1 MQYLMPL
8 AKHQSRQLLPI
19 GIVLLWLL
27 LIMPLYLPNMG
38 GSGLKLPQN
47 IITWGVMAAAVTT
60 IWLTLPAKQTIS
72 LTATTRWLL
81 LAIVILAVPLL
92 YTSPQW
98 RDIAFSRWFALAG
111 GAVFY
116 LSLQQCSPLYRWQPW
131 LLYAILTAT
140 VFQTVIALLQLV
152 APDAVPE
159 WFAYPQLIGRPYGV
173 FQQVNVLA
181 SFIATG
187 LALALVLFLLP
198 GFSMPGKQ
206 AERARQCALGL
217 LLLLFP
223 MLLVWLQSRIG
234 WLGGG
239 ISSVLLLLLGWKTA
253 RTRTLVAVGIIMLS
267 VALAIAFQLSGNI
280 ADVVH
285 AGSNH
290 ARLTMLST
298 TLDMISEKPWL
309 GWGYGGFEY
318 SFQHYRLAQGF
329 STQGLGVVTHPHNE
343 LLLWWA
349 EGGVVALIG
358 MLVLIYAGAKLV
370 WRVCR
375 PARHAN
381 PQRVT
386 LARAL
391 ICVLLPILLHTQT
404 EYPFT
409 LSTAH
414 WAIFLL
420 LLAQLDR
427 LTSGVT
433 ERRSLSAPTSALLS
447 GMIPAL
453 SAATLLLAGCGLNAN
468 LALTSVE
475 RNHLA
480 DIEPARAAMKYDL
493 WVNSERWH
501 YDQQTHALLAFNQT
515 RDPALL
521 SGYVRWAQNFL
532 SRRVDNNVYA
542 SWLAIAQ
549 YQQDAITHSR
559 LRQEAHSLFPDDTRF
574 LTPFIPQ

>member
-47 IITWGVMAAAVTT
+47 IITWGVIAAVVTT
-60 IWLTLPAKQTIS
+60 IWLTLPAKKTIS

-116 LSLQQCSPLYRWQPW
+116 LSLQQCSPLYRFQPW

-152 APDAVPE
+152 APDAVLG

-187 LALALVLFLLP
+187 LALALLLFLLP
-198 GFSMPGKQ
+198 GFALPCKK
-206 AERARQCALGL
+206 AERLRQYALGL
-217 LLLLFP
+217 LLLVFP
-223 MLLVWLQSRIG
+223 ALLVWLQSRIG

-239 ISSVLLLLLGWKTA
+239 ISSVLLLLLGWETA
-253 RTRTLVAVGIIMLS
+253 RARTLVAAGIIMLS
-267 VALAIAFQLSGNI
+267 IALAIAFQLSGNI

-318 SFQHYRLAQGF
+318 SFQHYRLAQGL

-343 LLLWWA
+343 PLLWWA

-358 MLVLIYAGAKLV
+358 MLILIYAGAKLV

-381 PQRVT
+381 LQRVA

-433 ERRSLSAPTSALLS
+433 ERHSLSAPTSIFLS

-493 WVNSERWH
+493 WVNSERWC
-501 YDQQTHALLAFNQT
+501 YDQQTQALLAFNQT

-521 SGYVRWAQNFL
+521 NGYVRWAQNYL

-559 LRQEAHSLFPDDTRF
+559 LRQQAHSLFPDDTRF
-574 LTPFIPQ
+574 ITPFIPQ

>member
-1 MQYLMPL
+1 
-8 AKHQSRQLLPI
+8 
-19 GIVLLWLL
+19 
-27 LIMPLYLPNMG
+27 
-38 GSGLKLPQN
+38 
-47 IITWGVMAAAVTT
+47 MAAAVTT
-60 IWLTLPAKQTIS
+60 IWLTLPAKKNIS

-152 APDAVPE
+152 APDAVLG

-187 LALALVLFLLP
+187 LALALLLFLLP
-198 GFSMPGKQ
+198 GFALPCKK
-206 AERARQCALGL
+206 AERLRQYALGL
-217 LLLLFP
+217 LLLVFP
-223 MLLVWLQSRIG
+223 ALLVWLQSRIG

-239 ISSVLLLLLGWKTA
+239 ISSVLLLLLGWETA
-253 RTRTLVAVGIIMLS
+253 RARTLVAVGIIMLS

-349 EGGVVALIG
+349 EGGVFALIG

-453 SAATLLLAGCGLNAN
+453 SAVTLLLAGSGLNAN

-493 WVNSERWH
+493 WVNSERWR

-521 SGYVRWAQNFL
+521 NGYLRWAQNYL

-559 LRQEAHSLFPDDTRF
+559 LRQQAHSLFPDDTRF
-574 LTPFIPQ
+574 ITPFIPQ

>member
-1 MQYLMPL
+1 M
-8 AKHQSRQLLPI
+8 
-19 GIVLLWLL
+19 WLL
-27 LIMPLYLPNMG
+27 FILPLYLPNMG
-38 GSGLKLPQN
+38 GGGLKLPQN
-47 IITWGVMAAAVTT
+47 IIAWGVMAAVITT
-60 IWLTLPAKQTIS
+60 IWLSIPTNKTLRFT
-72 LTATTRWLL
+72 TASRW
-81 LAIVILAVPLL
+81 IMLAVPVLAIPL
-92 YTSPQW
+92 FYTIPEW
-98 RDIAFSRWFALAG
+98 RDMAFACWLALVG

-116 LSLQQCSPLYRWQPW
+116 LSLLQYAALHRWLPW
-131 LLYAILTAT
+131 LLYGILAAAAL
-140 VFQTVIALLQLV
+140 QAGIALLQFIT
-152 APDAVPE
+152 PDAVPG
-159 WFAYPQLIGRPYGV
+159 WLAYPRLNGRPYGV

-187 LALALVLFLLP
+187 LALALVLSLLP
-198 GFSMPGKQ
+198 GFSMLGKQ

-223 MLLVWLQSRIG
+223 ALLVWLQSRIG

-239 ISSVLLLLLGWKTA
+239 VSGGLLLLLGWKTA
-253 RTRTLVAVGIIMLS
+253 RARTFVAAGIIMMS
-267 VALAIAFQLSGNI
+267 ISFAFVFQLNGNI
-280 ADVVH
+280 ADVEH
-285 AGSNH
+285 TGSNH

-298 TLDMISEKPWL
+298 TLDMITEQPWQ

-318 SFQHYRLAQGF
+318 SFQHYRLAQGL

-358 MLVLIYAGAKLV
+358 MLILIYAGAKLV

-375 PARHAN
+375 PARHAS
-381 PQRVT
+381 QQQVA
-386 LARAL
+386 LAQAL
-391 ICVLLPILLHTQT
+391 SCVLLPILLHTQT
-404 EYPFT
+404 EYPFS

-414 WAIFLL
+414 WTIFLL

-427 LTSGVT
+427 LTCGVT

-453 SAATLLLAGCGLNAN
+453 SIAILLLAGCGLYAN
-468 LALTSVE
+468 LALTTVE

-493 WVNSERWH
+493 WVNSERWR

-521 SGYVRWAQNFL
+521 DGYARWAQGYL
-532 SRRVDNNVYA
+532 SHRVDNNVYA